1 MEEVLHLGGR
11 TRLKSES
18 PAEQPSQGNRPSA
31 DRRGRYLLRPE
42 WIRTESVVN
51 AGLILVGIYIVQSLL
66 ASSFVETAARI
77 SIVAWAVAIPL
88 LAALAMLNV
97 AQESYRYASYPLYL
111 LIARAIAQ
119 GSAAVGVVSAF
130 WRIWMPAGVVLIVSG
145 VAAIGLYATYARRLE
160 KDNRGG

>member
-1 MEEVLHLGGR
+1 
-11 TRLKSES
+11 
-18 PAEQPSQGNRPSA
+18 
-31 DRRGRYLLRPE
+31 
-42 WIRTESVVN
+42 
-51 AGLILVGIYIVQSLL
+51 L

-130 WRIWMPAGVVLIVSG
+130 WHTWMPAGIVLIVSS
-145 VAAIGLYATYARRLE
+145 VAALGLYATYRRRLE
-160 KDNRGG
+160 KDNRAG

>member
-1 MEEVLHLGGR
+1 V
-11 TRLKSES
+11 
-18 PAEQPSQGNRPSA
+18 
-31 DRRGRYLLRPE
+31 
-42 WIRTESVVN
+42 
-51 AGLILVGIYIVQSLL
+51 VGIYIVQSLL
-66 ASSFVETAARI
+66 ASSFVDIAARM

-97 AQESYRYASYPLYL
+97 AQESYRYASYPPYL